1 LPLHFRRGNN
11 NNYAVK
17 ILAADDHAL
26 IRDGLNAVLQRLG
39 PDVSVLPAASCAE
52 IETLLASH
60 PDIDLLVLD
69 LRLADGHGFDLL
81 PRLTHAY
88 PHLPIV
94 VLSGHY
100 ETETVTRAIHLGAA
114 GFVPKTA
121 MNDVLV
127 SALQLVLAGGIYV
140 PPEVLTAPPPA
151 PARSQGALPGLT
163 ERQMDVLS
171 LLLEGKSNKAI
182 CRDLGLAEATV
193 KVHVRAILRALDARS
208 RTEAVIAANRLGL
221 APQPARSR

>member
-1 LPLHFRRGNN
+1 M
-11 NNYAVK
+11 K

-26 IRDGLNAVLQRLG
+26 IRDGLNAVLQKLG
-39 PDVSVLPAASCAE
+39 PDVTVLPAASCADV
-52 IETLLASH
+52 ETLLAGH
-60 PDIDLLVLD
+60 PDIDLLLLD

-81 PRLTHAY
+81 PRLTQAY

-100 ETETVTRAIHLGAA
+100 ETESVTRAIHLGAS

-140 PPEVLTAPPPA
+140 PPEVLTAPSPPPTRSKTA
-151 PARSQGALPGLT
+151 PPGFT

-171 LLLEGKSNKAI
+171 LLLEGKSNKHI
-182 CRDLGLAEATV
+182 CRELGLAEATV

-208 RTEAVIAANRLGL
+208 RTEAVVAATRLGL
-221 APQPARSR
+221 APQLARPR